1 VAIQRKAEEIVRTRQ
16 DIVQTDTGKNTFI
29 RLPKGREL
37 VAYHW
42 VSNPRNAHFMLLDD
56 QSIGFYAFQERG
68 FRLVHLRTCVVSVGH
83 YWYEPESGT
92 VLVASQP
99 PRLGLMSCYFVHA
112 EKNFEG
118 EKFCIDVSPS
128 VTNRWTTSQRLVRSL
143 ALKSPPTSEADPH
156 RIFLTRLYNNTYL
169 IHLHCLHGLA
179 SISVVTPETVH
190 PLQDV
195 MTVSPGVYDIRAVD
209 NLLLFHNYQD
219 QTSFLYDIMA
229 KPLSQAFCTL
239 WHSIPPRDTQISVR
253 LFIDRDRVRYFPVLT
268 VLYDGVAIASISAFR
283 SFIEAAERENTI
295 ENEVRLDRS
304 LNNIMEDVSLNV
316 ALGRGYRLVLEPEQL
331 AKGCFSLIE
340 RVLFLL
346 RRTDGKYVGL
356 KYFLQGICLKPDIR
370 LVAEV
375 MDVLVRDYH
384 SRAAFLP
391 GDEGERRKS
400 SDMGLDRMFRSYSIA
415 SQTDTKQKS
424 AITQSEMHQEV
435 LIPLY
440 EERSLPIE
448 YQISV
453 ILAYFRA
460 LDSNDLPLHPNL
472 QLTMAQFLIRRGAFG
487 RLVEMVAFHVLE
499 DCFELAALL
508 CALGQPALLQQG
520 LDMMRRLE
528 CWEELLRTL
537 LEKHLASEFLSLV
550 QAKASIVSID
560 LLEAFVKQV
569 PDSDLRAALAR
580 MSKQWSYGPF

>member
-1 VAIQRKAEEIVRTRQ
+1 
-16 DIVQTDTGKNTFI
+16 
-29 RLPKGREL
+29 
-37 VAYHW
+37 
-42 VSNPRNAHFMLLDD
+42 MLLDD

-99 PRLGLMSCYFVHA
+99 PKLGLMNCYFVNA
-112 EKNFEG
+112 EKSFEG
-118 EKFCIDVSPS
+118 EKFLIDVSPS

-143 ALKSPPTSEADPH
+143 ASKSPPTSEADPH

-169 IHLHCLHGLA
+169 IHLHCIEGLA

-195 MTVSPGVYDIRAVD
+195 LTVSPGVYDIRAAD
-209 NLLLFHNYQD
+209 NLLLFHNYAD
-219 QTSFLYDIMA
+219 QTSFLFDIMA
-229 KPLSQAFCTL
+229 KPLSQPFCTL
-239 WHSIPPRDTQISVR
+239 WHSIPQRDTLISVR
-253 LFIDRDRVRYFPVLT
+253 LIIDRDRVRYFPVLT
-268 VLYDGVAIASISAFR
+268 VLYDGVEVTSVSAFR
-283 SFIEAAERENTI
+283 SFIEAAERENVI
-295 ENEVRLDRS
+295 ENEVRLDRN

-316 ALGRGYRLVLEPEQL
+316 ALGRGYRLVLSPEEL

-346 RRTDGKYVGL
+346 RRTDGKYMGL
-356 KYFLQGICLKPDIR
+356 KCLLQGISQKPDIR
-370 LVAEV
+370 QVGQV

-391 GDEGERRKS
+391 GDEGERRPS
-400 SDMGLDRMFRSYSIA
+400 SDLGLDRMFRSYSIA
-415 SQTDTKQKS
+415 SQTDVKQKS
-424 AITQSEMHQEV
+424 AVTQSEMHQEV

-440 EERSLPIE
+440 EERNLPID
-448 YQISV
+448 YQVSV
-453 ILAYFRA
+453 ILSYFRA
-460 LDSNDLPLHPNL
+460 LDANELPLHPNL
-472 QLTMAQFLIRRGAFG
+472 QLTFAQFLIRRGAFA

-520 LDMMRRLE
+520 LDMMKRLE

-537 LEKHLASEFLSLV
+537 LESHVPYEFLSLIQV
-550 QAKASIVSID
+550 KDGIVGID

-569 PDSDLRAALAR
+569 TDSDLRAALAR
-580 MSKQWSYGPF
+580 MSKQWSYGPSSLE